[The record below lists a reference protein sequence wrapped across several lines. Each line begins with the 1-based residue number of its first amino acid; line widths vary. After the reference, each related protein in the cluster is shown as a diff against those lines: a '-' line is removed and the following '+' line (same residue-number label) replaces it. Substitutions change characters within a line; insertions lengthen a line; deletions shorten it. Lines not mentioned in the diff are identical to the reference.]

1 MTNTPG
7 VIVLGGHVLGYGII
21 KIYADHNIPSVVIDT
36 EKFRIT
42 KYSRYCKAYY
52 TCAGDDIVDFLI
64 RLGREG
70 RYNGWLVIP
79 TDDFYLRM
87 VSQNKQLLNEYF
99 IVTVDNW
106 EIVEKFY
113 NKKYAYPLAERAGV
127 PIPKIFY
134 PRTENELERISR
146 AIEYPCIIKPSVGH
160 FFLKKFN
167 TKVFICNDWSE
178 LRENYKNSICIMDT
192 GDIMVQEIIPGNSE
206 HQYSVGMFYNKD
218 RSYNHIVARRKR
230 QSPPDFGT
238 GTTYAE
244 TVENPELVVYAEK
257 ILGEAGYFGICE
269 VEFKYDTRD
278 RKYKFL
284 EVNARIWRW
293 HSIAEGASIPFLLSL
308 YQFLTSGKPIV
319 KSDYLESAWRDDI
332 RDIPTIYKLKRRKEY
347 KKCNKK
353 KTVHAVFNIRDIKP
367 LIIQILSIPYYK
379 IRGSTKKLTGYN

>member
-1 MTNTPG
+1 
-7 VIVLGGHVLGYGII
+7 
-21 KIYADHNIPSVVIDT
+21 
-36 EKFRIT
+36 
-42 KYSRYCKAYY
+42 
-52 TCAGDDIVDFLI
+52 
-64 RLGREG
+64 
-70 RYNGWLVIP
+70 
-79 TDDFYLRM
+79 
-87 VSQNKQLLNEYF
+87 
-99 IVTVDNW
+99 
-106 EIVEKFY
+106 
-113 NKKYAYPLAERAGV
+113 
-127 PIPKIFY
+127 
-134 PRTENELERISR
+134 
-146 AIEYPCIIKPSVGH
+146 
-160 FFLKKFN
+160 
-167 TKVFICNDWSE
+167 
-178 LRENYKNSICIMDT
+178 
-192 GDIMVQEIIPGNSE
+192 MVQEIIPGNSE